1 MMGQKMAKQ
10 IPIRD
15 TLDEF
20 AHANPTTA
28 DQLLPLLHCVRS
40 VYGCIPA
47 SALDEIAQFLN
58 ISRADVFGVVSFY
71 DDFETETGGI
81 QVAICGGEACQ
92 ALGCRRLLAQATENP
107 VTKAL
112 VKEVFCLGNCAS
124 GPSVRIGDRVFGRAT
139 LSVIVDALER
149 SA

>member
-71 DDFETETGGI
+71 DDFEG
-81 QVAICGGEACQ
+81 ACQ